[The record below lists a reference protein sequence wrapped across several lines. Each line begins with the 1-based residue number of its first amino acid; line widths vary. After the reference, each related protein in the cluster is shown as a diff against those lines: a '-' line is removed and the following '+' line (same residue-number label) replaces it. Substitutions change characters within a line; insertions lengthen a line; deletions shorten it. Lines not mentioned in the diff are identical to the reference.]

1 MHLPVARFVLRRTCH
16 THAAPAASQNR
27 RLTQLPI
34 DPLSDTVVGCVKRY
48 KDVVGNN
55 SPFCTKELGCT
66 ARRKT
71 RRLAG

>member
-34 DPLSDTVVGCVKRY
+34 DPLSDTVVGCVKR
-48 KDVVGNN
+48 
-55 SPFCTKELGCT
+55 CTIPIPLERST
-66 ARRKT
+66 
-71 RRLAG
+71 LADLRVADILQWWPA